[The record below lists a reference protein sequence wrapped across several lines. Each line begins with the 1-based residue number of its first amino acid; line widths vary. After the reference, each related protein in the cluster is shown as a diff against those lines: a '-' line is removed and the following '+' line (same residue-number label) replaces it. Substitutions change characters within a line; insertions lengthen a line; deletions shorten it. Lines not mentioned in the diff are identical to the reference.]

1 MFLSLSI
8 VPFFPIIHIKVAHLG
23 IIVSQILGDVEI
35 PLMEHIKELR
45 RRMMLVAAVL
55 VFTLLMTFPFS
66 EELASLIWDDL
77 IPQKVNLVAY
87 NPLEWMVTKLWLS
100 LIIAAI
106 AGIPLFVYELFAF
119 MKKGLFPN
127 ERKFFLTIV
136 PTSLILFLIGA
147 SIAYYLA
154 IPLIFNYMIF
164 YSEGVATSALSIR
177 DTFSMISSLI
187 IVFGIIFQFPMF
199 VIFAIKSDLIKRE
212 QLKTKRIYVYGI
224 LIGFAIFVTPD
235 ITGMSQLIMAFLLV
249 ILFEFSLLI
258 TRFI

>member
-1 MFLSLSI
+1 MFLSSGI
-8 VPFFPIIHIKVAHLG
+8 VPFFPIIHINVAHLG
-23 IIVSQILGDVEI
+23 IIVSQIQGDVEL

-45 RRMMLVAAVL
+45 RRMMVVAAVL
-55 VFTLLMTFPFS
+55 VFTLLLTFPFS
-66 EELASLIWDDL
+66 EELASLIWSDL
-77 IPQKVNLVAY
+77 IPPNVNLVAY
-87 NPLEWMVTKLWLS
+87 NPLEWMVTRLWLS

-127 ERKFFLTIV
+127 EKKFFLTIV
-136 PTSLILFLIGA
+136 PTSMLLFFIGA

-164 YSEGVATSALSIR
+164 YSEGVAMSALSIR

-199 VIFAIKSDLIKRE
+199 VIFAIKSGLIKRD
-212 QLKTKRIYVYGI
+212 QLKTKRIYVYGL

-249 ILFEFSLLI
+249 IFFEFSLLI